1 VAPPGS
7 VRGVERVCER
17 CAGDDDDLELVRS
30 PGQNGAAGTGAEG
43 ELWCFECRAAAD
55 HVPLDEA

>member
-1 VAPPGS
+1 M
-7 VRGVERVCER
+7 ERVCER